1 MRRIHIKSNNF
12 SQNGGFCSKKEQ
24 NLRFLEQNSRVLEQE
39 EDYVHSCV

>member
-1 MRRIHIKSNNF
+1 MRRIYIKSNIF